1 MPPRVA
7 VTPILGWAFV
17 TLFPMLAGVS
27 VSELMIDAG
36 MGPIDTF
43 GSIIMIVPYYTEGAL
58 NLFLYRKVTAQLSS
72 FLRMFNEKLGLLITP
87 GKIEFYR
94 VCGF

>member
-7 VTPILGWAFV
+7 ATPILGWVFV
-17 TLFPMLAGVS
+17 ALFPMVAGFPFAGIT
-27 VSELMIDAG
+27 ELMVDAG

-43 GSIIMIVPYYTEGAL
+43 GSIMMIMPYYTEGAL
-58 NLFLYRKVTAQLSS
+58 TLFLYRKVTAQLSG

-87 GKIEFYR
+87 GTIKFD
-94 VCGF
+94 